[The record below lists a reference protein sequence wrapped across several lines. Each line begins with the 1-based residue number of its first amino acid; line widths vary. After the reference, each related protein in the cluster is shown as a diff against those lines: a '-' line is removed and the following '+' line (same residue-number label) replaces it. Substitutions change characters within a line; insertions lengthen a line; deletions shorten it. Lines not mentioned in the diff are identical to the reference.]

1 MDSIIFLWKLF
12 WLLFC
17 GHLLRSLEIWCM
29 SRRRKFGVIMFLGW
43 DRCFFSF
50 LYEKGLEILFLLSEN
65 IIKLSVYFQ
74 SFPKI
79 HYCFSLRNVYLR
91 PCIIFDRRFQSFFYQ
106 VTSFFFS
113 FRRQDN
119 LYNVEDTIIGKIFMG
134 QFVTVLLS
142 VQCLLYFPLAQWTI
156 VTERAQK
163 YILLL

>member
-1 MDSIIFLWKLF
+1 
-12 WLLFC
+12 
-17 GHLLRSLEIWCM
+17 M

-91 PCIIFDRRFQSFFYQ
+91 PCIIFDRRFQSFFIKSQ
-106 VTSFFFS
+106 AFS
-113 FRRQDN
+113 F
-119 LYNVEDTIIGKIFMG
+119 LFGGKTTYI
-134 QFVTVLLS
+134 T
-142 VQCLLYFPLAQWTI
+142 W
-156 VTERAQK
+156 K
-163 YILLL
+163 ILLLVRSLWGSSLLYCCQSSVYSIFL